1 MTADRDPIAAVTSQN
16 PHGTYDRLRAEG
28 PFLWFAPRRTWL
40 TTTDA
45 AARAVLAHPDAMVRP
60 HGESVPPALAGT
72 PAGDVFGRLV
82 RMCDGD
88 RHHPA
93 KTAIQRAL
101 ETIDLDRVRAESAR
115 QAEAI
120 DLNDPIA
127 LSSVA
132 FTLPVRVIGW
142 LLGVPASRLDRL
154 PVLVRGFARCIGP
167 AASDATIAP
176 GVAAAA
182 ELSSWFDDLL
192 PNATPPALLGSLRE
206 AFAGAGIDEPGNVVA
221 NAIGLLF
228 QAYDATAGLLASTI
242 LDVARSAPIL
252 SDASA
257 VSTRRTIVSTADAPI
272 QNTRRFAN
280 VDTVMH
286 GQRVQAGDP
295 ILVVLAS
302 ASRDPDASEP
312 GGLALGS
319 GLHTCPGG
327 ELAIAIVSA
336 TVSTLIVRGVPDATP
351 GDVAYLDS
359 PNARVPL
366 LDGMS
371 LRCPAAHG
379 GDDR

>member
-16 PHGTYDRLRAEG
+16 PHGTYDRLCAQG

-45 AARAVLAHPDAMVRP
+45 AARAVLAHPDARVRP
-60 HGESVPPALAGT
+60 HREPVPPTLAGT
-72 PAGDVFGRLV
+72 LAGEVFGRLV
-82 RMCDGD
+82 RMRDGD
-88 RHHPA
+88 RHHLA

-115 QAEAI
+115 QAETI
-120 DLNDPIA
+120 DLNDPTA
-127 LSSVA
+127 LSSIA
-132 FTLPVRVIGW
+132 FTLPVHVIGW

-154 PVLVRGFARCIGP
+154 PFLVRDFARCIGP
-167 AASDATIAP
+167 APSDATIAP
-176 GVAAAA
+176 GVAAVA
-182 ELSSWFDDLL
+182 ELSSWFDALL

-206 AFAGAGIDEPGNVVA
+206 AFAGAGIDEPGNVTA

-242 LDVARSAPIL
+242 LDVACSAPIP
-252 SDASA
+252 SDVSA
-257 VSTRRTIVSTADAPI
+257 VETVVRRVLTADAPI

-302 ASRDPDASEP
+302 ASRDPDAS
-312 GGLALGS
+312 GLALGS
-319 GLHTCPGG
+319 GPHSCPGG

-336 TVSTLIVRGVPDATP
+336 TVSTLIDRGVLDATAR
-351 GDVAYLDS
+351 DVAYLDS

-371 LRCPAAHG
+371 LRCPIAHG